1 MFPCPDFVRK
11 LIEYFR
17 RFFAPIDHNHDA
29 DYSPTDHDHDDTY
42 YTEGEVDTLLSG
54 KADDPPVNDDRYYTE
69 GEVDTLLAGKS
80 DTGHTHTL
88 SLGKVKQIVTFYM
101 PAGTFTSSGSGL
113 QQVTNLG
120 GLVNITTGKIL
131 VILTLP
137 MYQSSTNAPNIAS
150 AINVGGVTTKKI
162 SQHYS
167 SLAQVCV
174 ANIGG
179 HAQFGGISTG
189 YQSVFAYIQ
198 PYAGTWVTNDY
209 EDRVPSL
216 TVIEYEN

>member
-54 KADDPPVNDDRYYTE
+54 KADDPHDHNDTYYTE
-69 GEVDTLLAGKS
+69 GEVDTLLSGKS

-88 SLGKVKQIVTFYM
+88 SLGKVRQVVTFYM
-101 PAGTFTSSGSGL
+101 PAGGFTTSGSGL
-113 QQVTNLG
+113 QQVTSLG

-137 MYQSSTNAPNIAS
+137 MFQLSVNAPNI
-150 AINVGGVTTKKI
+150 VTVIDVAGTQQKRLTQFYSTV
-162 SQHYS
+162 SQ
-167 SLAQVCV
+167 QCV
-174 ANIGG
+174 SNIGG
-179 HAQFGGISTG
+179 TAQFGSINTG
-189 YQSVFAYIQ
+189 YQSVFAYVQ
-198 PYAGTWVTNDY
+198 PYAGTWVTNDAA
-209 EDRVPSL
+209 DRKPSL